1 MPAVDA
7 GLSGRL
13 SGGGPQ
19 WVVRVL
25 DLAAAHADEWPVDPV
40 ASIAPTLLAHTPAR
54 IPDVAER
61 LGVGERH
68 LRRRF
73 AAAVGASPSAYR
85 RLVRTRRALR
95 DLGPQATSA
104 AATIADIAHAH
115 GFTEQSHLTREVVAL
130 TGTTPGALRRHRH
143 TVGG

>member
-1 MPAVDA
+1 VPAVDA

-25 DLAAAHADEWPVDPV
+25 DLAAAHADEWLVDPV

-73 AAAVGASPSAYR
+73 AAARPVP
-85 RLVRTRRALR
+85 
-95 DLGPQATSA
+95 P
-104 AATIADIAHAH
+104 H
-115 GFTEQSHLTREVVAL
+115 
-130 TGTTPGALRRHRH
+130 P
-143 TVGG
+143 